1 MERVV
6 YLGSGDKVEADDLA
20 FILNPGRDT
29 ALEPSGD
36 LSLEVASRKFQQEF
50 IRRSIKRVQGNMS
63 EAARLLGVHRSNLY
77 RKMRQLGMDEAG
89 GSRVTSPA
97 ETHRRLKTARRSLV
111 RLGCGA

>member
-20 FILNPGRDT
+20 FILNPARDT
-29 ALEPSGD
+29 TLEPSDD
-36 LSLEVASRKFQQEF
+36 LSLDVATRRFQQEF

-77 RKMRQLGMDEAG
+77 RKMRQLEMSEVG
-89 GSRVTSPA
+89 GP
-97 ETHRRLKTARRSLV
+97 E
-111 RLGCGA
+111 